1 MSGSDPFIDKGVFL
15 ELDEAGALQWIV
27 QTTGV
32 GGCTP
37 ESLFP
42 LPDGDVLATG
52 RFGATVNFM
61 DSVVQSSGSND
72 IFFLRLTS
80 DGHVGTSDPVPS
92 LGNGAQAL
100 ILSPEQGLIVV
111 RLDPQEAEYPAR
123 LEIIDLCGKCIF
135 SQALVASDTRLQ
147 LDLPPGGYLARV
159 TMGGTLGC
167 YRFMA
172 M

>member
-1 MSGSDPFIDKGVFL
+1 M
-15 ELDEAGALQWIV
+15 
-27 QTTGV
+27 
-32 GGCTP
+32 
-37 ESLFP
+37 
-42 LPDGDVLATG
+42 
-52 RFGATVNFM
+52 NFM